1 MSWIATHDSLT
12 GLVNRKEF
20 EARLEQA
27 IVQFNGQAVCAMF
40 FDLDMFKAVN
50 DTGVHAAGDTV
61 FSRRC
66 GAAALFEA
74 TVRQSDTVARLG
86 GDEFAVLLP
95 GCPLERAQELAEKI
109 RLAVAGYSLPVAGQT
124 FSVGTSI
131 GLVEVTPD
139 MPTVNAVLQIADSA
153 CYAAKRA
160 GRSCVVIYGVD
171 SEDTAAAVVAP

>member
-1 MSWIATHDSLT
+1 ML
-12 GLVNRKEF
+12 R
-20 EARLEQA
+20 
-27 IVQFNGQAVCAMF
+27 
-40 FDLDMFKAVN
+40 
-50 DTGVHAAGDTV
+50 GV
-61 FSRRC
+61 
-66 GAAALFEA
+66 AALFEA